1 VVAAGSNLLDDPLDQ
16 RLRIGRL
23 MRNWF
28 EKNLGDAMLA
38 GESMEHVKTLFLAE
52 YARAS
57 HPADMA
63 IFFRH
68 ESEGRLHCEARI
80 YFSPASAAV
89 AEAVG
94 AVPCARPASDGL
106 GLLVGSA
113 ESWTTCDPGN
123 GNEVSAPGVLPQHT
137 PDDD

>member
-1 VVAAGSNLLDDPLDQ
+1 
-16 RLRIGRL
+16 
-23 MRNWF
+23 MHNWF

-38 GESMEHVKTLFLAE
+38 DESMEHVKTLFLAE
-52 YARAS
+52 YAQAH

-63 IFFRH
+63 VFFRH
-68 ESEGRLHCEARI
+68 ESEGRLHCEAKI

-94 AVPCARPASDGL
+94 AVPCAMPASDGL
-106 GLLVGSA
+106 GLLAGSA

-123 GNEVSAPGVLPQHT
+123 GIEVGAQGVLPHYT
-137 PDDD
+137 PDDN